1 MNGFFR
7 NNGTWVQREHVAPQ
21 GNQQEALCAVME
33 AVERVK
39 RQESKASAELKELLS
54 KYPLLRQE
62 QKGETD
68 PHPLHPMVGYY
79 TAEALGI
86 NCKAEDQKDQ

>member
-7 NNGTWVQREHVAPQ
+7 NDGTWIQREHLAPQ
-21 GNQQEALCAVME
+21 GSQQEALCAAIE

-39 RQESKASAELKELLS
+39 QRESNASAELKELLC

-62 QKGETD
+62 QKRETD
-68 PHPLHPMVGYY
+68 QHPLNPLVDYY
-79 TAEALGI
+79 TAEVLGI
-86 NCKAEDQKDQ
+86 NCQAKDQKD

>member
-7 NNGTWVQREHVAPQ
+7 NNGTWVQRELAAQQ
-21 GNQQEALCAVME
+21 GSQQEALCAVVE

-68 PHPLHPMVGYY
+68 LHPLHPLVDYY
-79 TAEALGI
+79 TAEALCI
-86 NCKAEDQKDQ
+86 NCEAEDQKDQ

>member
-21 GNQQEALCAVME
+21 GSYQEALCAVTE

-39 RQESKASAELKELLS
+39 QQGTNASAELKELLS

-68 PHPLHPMVGYY
+68 PHPLHPLVDYY

-86 NCKAEDQKDQ
+86 NCEAEEQKDK

>member
-21 GNQQEALCAVME
+21 GSQQEALCAVVE

-39 RQESKASAELKELLS
+39 RQESNASTELKELLS

-68 PHPLHPMVGYY
+68 QHPLHVLVDYY
-79 TAEALGI
+79 TAEVLGI
-86 NCKAEDQKDQ
+86 NCEAEDQKDQ

>member
-7 NNGTWVQREHVAPQ
+7 NDGTWVQREHGAAQ
-21 GNQQEALCAVME
+21 GSYQEALCAVTE

-39 RQESKASAELKELLS
+39 QQGTNASAELKELLS

-68 PHPLHPMVGYY
+68 PQPLHPLVDYY

-86 NCKAEDQKDQ
+86 NCEAEDQKDQ

>member
-7 NNGTWVQREHVAPQ
+7 NDGTWVQQEHGAAE
-21 GNQQEALCAVME
+21 GSHQEALCAAME

-39 RQESKASAELKELLS
+39 QRESNSRGELKELLS

-68 PHPLHPMVGYY
+68 QHPLHVLVDYY
-79 TAEALGI
+79 TAEVLGI
-86 NCKAEDQKDQ
+86 NCQAKDQKDQ